1 MILLSCVPLYNPI
14 LKFLLPY
21 SADLLPVLTIYASSI
36 IQHIAPETNVFYIG
50 PGNLTKQI
58 VVANNCMGYT
68 VGWDRTYIGQLP
80 LRDPEVPVMSVSSVF
95 IFMSICLFV
104 CFFYHV

>member
-1 MILLSCVPLYNPI
+1 MPLKYC
-14 LKFLLPY
+14 
-21 SADLLPVLTIYASSI
+21 I
-36 IQHIAPETNVFYIG
+36 ISHVAVSNFIDHIAPETNVFYIG

-58 VVANNCMGYT
+58 VAANNCMGYT

-104 CFFYHV
+104 CFFIMFNPFTN

>member
-1 MILLSCVPLYNPI
+1 MCSIYVGCMIML
-14 LKFLLPY
+14 
-21 SADLLPVLTIYASSI
+21 
-36 IQHIAPETNVFYIG
+36 HIAPETNVFYIG

-58 VVANNCMGYT
+58 VAANNCMGYT

-104 CFFYHV
+104 CFLLCLTQL